1 MEILTKPE
9 EMAARSRQLRAAGTR
24 IGFVPTM
31 GALHEGHLSLIR
43 KARELADSVVVSVF
57 VNPAQFGESE
67 DLDRYPRN
75 LGRDAEMAGAA
86 GASIVYAPQVEAI
99 YPAGYRTY
107 VSVEGWDALLE
118 GASRPGHFRGVATVV
133 LKLLHRVAPDV
144 ACFGQKDAQQAILIR
159 RMVRDLE
166 MDLQIEICPTVREAD
181 GLAMSSRN
189 AFLSPQERRAAPVL
203 YRALQHVE
211 TQVLQKDERH
221 AKCVLRLIRETLAG
235 EPLVVP
241 DYAAVVSAETLEP
254 IDPLRGQVLVPVAAR
269 IGATRL
275 IDNVILKLEE

>member
-1 MEILTKPE
+1 VEILRKPE
-9 EMAARSRQLRAAGTR
+9 EMAARSRQLRAAGAR

-43 KARELADSVVVSVF
+43 RARELADQVVVSVF
-57 VNPAQFGESE
+57 VNPAQFGPSD

-75 LGRDAEMAGAA
+75 LGRDVELAGAV
-86 GASIVYAPQVEAI
+86 GAAIVYAPPAEAI

-107 VSVEGWDALLE
+107 VSLEGWDSLLE

-133 LKLLHRVAPDV
+133 LKLLHRVSPDV

-166 MDLQIEICPTVREAD
+166 MDLKIEICPTVREAD

-189 AFLSPQERRAAPVL
+189 AFLGPEERRAATAL
-203 YRALQHVE
+203 HRALQRVE
-211 TQVLQKDERH
+211 TAVLDKGERH
-221 AKCVLRLIRETLAG
+221 AKCVLKLIRETLAG
-235 EPLVVP
+235 EPLVVL

-254 IDPLRGQVLVPVAAR
+254 IDPLRGQVLVPLAAR
-269 IGATRL
+269 LGATRL

>member
-1 MEILTKPE
+1 MEILRRPE
-9 EMAARSRQLRAAGTR
+9 ETTARCRQLRAAGSR

-31 GALHEGHLSLIR
+31 GALHEGHFSLIR
-43 KARELADSVVVSVF
+43 RARKLADQVVVSVF
-57 VNPAQFGESE
+57 VNPAQFGPSE

-75 LGRDAEMAGAA
+75 LGRDAELAGNAGADLL
-86 GASIVYAPQVEAI
+86 YAPAAEEV

-107 VSVEGWDALLE
+107 VNVEGWDSALE

-133 LKLLHRVAPDV
+133 LKLFHRVVPHV

-166 MDLQIEICPTVREAD
+166 MDVEIEICPTVREPD
-181 GLAMSSRN
+181 GLALSSRN
-189 AFLSPQERRAAPVL
+189 AFLNAAQRRAAPAL
-203 YRALQHVE
+203 YRALQRVE
-211 TQVLQKDERH
+211 SAVLREGERH
-221 AKCVLRLIRETLAG
+221 AKCVLKLIRETLAG
-235 EPLVVP
+235 EPLVVL

-254 IDPLRGQVLVPVAAR
+254 LDALRGSVLVALAAR
-269 IGATRL
+269 VGATRL

>member
-1 MEILTKPE
+1 MEILRNPE
-9 EMAARSRQLRAAGTR
+9 EIAARSRELRAAGAR

-43 KARELADSVVVSVF
+43 RARELADRVVVSVF
-57 VNPAQFGESE
+57 VNPTQFGPSE
-67 DLDRYPRN
+67 DLERYPRS
-75 LGRDAEMAGAA
+75 LGRDAELAGGAGADL
-86 GASIVYAPQVEAI
+86 VYAPTAEAI

-107 VSVEGWDALLE
+107 VSLEGWDSILE
-118 GASRPGHFRGVATVV
+118 GASRPGHFRGVATIV

-166 MDLQIEICPTVREAD
+166 MDTQIEICPTVREAD

-189 AFLSPQERRAAPVL
+189 AFLSAVERRAAPVL
-203 YRALQHVE
+203 YRALRAVE
-211 TQVLQKDERH
+211 LEVLQNKERH
-221 AKCVLRLIRETLAG
+221 AKCVLKLIRETLAA
-235 EPLVVP
+235 EPLVVL
-241 DYAAVVSAETLEP
+241 DHAAVVSAETLEP
-254 IDPLRGQVLVPVAAR
+254 MDALRGQVLVALAAR

>member
-1 MEILTKPE
+1 MEILRKPE
-9 EMAARSRQLRAAGTR
+9 EMSARSRQLRAAGAR
-24 IGFVPTM
+24 IGLVPTM

-43 KARELADSVVVSVF
+43 RARELADQVVVSVF
-57 VNPAQFGESE
+57 VNPAQFGPSE

-75 LGRDAEMAGAA
+75 LGRDVELAGAA
-86 GASIVYAPQVEAI
+86 GAGIVYAPPAEAI

-107 VSVEGWDALLE
+107 VSLEGWDSLLE

-133 LKLLHRVAPDV
+133 LKLLHRVSPDV

-166 MDLQIEICPTVREAD
+166 MDLKIEIGPTVREAD

-189 AFLSPQERRAAPVL
+189 AFLGPEERRAAPVL
-203 YRALQHVE
+203 YRALQRVE
-211 TQVLQKDERH
+211 TAVLGKGERH
-221 AKCVLRLIRETLAG
+221 AKCVLKLIRETLAG
-235 EPLVVP
+235 EPLVVL

-254 IDPLRGQVLVPVAAR
+254 IDPLRGQVLVPLAAR
-269 IGATRL
+269 LGATRL